1 MQTDYILK
9 DLMVEI
15 ERHRQ
20 MLTELQDTLSSAISD
35 SEIRED
41 AWLDVAL
48 IDRDARCHAA
58 ILHREA
64 Y

>member
-1 MQTDYILK
+1 MSTDYILK
-9 DLMVEI
+9 DLMTEI

-20 MLTELQDTLSSAISD
+20 MLADLQDKLSSAISD

-48 IDRDARCHAA
+48 IDREEDW
-58 ILHREA
+58 
-64 Y
+64 